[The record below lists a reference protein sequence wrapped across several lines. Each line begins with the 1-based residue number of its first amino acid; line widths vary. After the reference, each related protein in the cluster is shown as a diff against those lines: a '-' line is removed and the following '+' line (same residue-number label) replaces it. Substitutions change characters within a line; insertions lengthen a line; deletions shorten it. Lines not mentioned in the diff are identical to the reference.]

1 MAKSERVYN
10 STDAAGIKPKLIPNY
25 ELMAR
30 DDSGGPDWDPH
41 TAEFGDG
48 GFVVGEDEK
57 EHLTAKNGGKH
68 EREGTE
74 LADSMRTR
82 EYDKE
87 SGFRHPTKG
96 KNESTPRADK
106 EAEE

>member
-1 MAKSERVYN
+1 MAKNDRVYN
-10 STDAAGIKPKLIPNY
+10 STDAAGIKPKLIPNF

-30 DDSGGPDWDPH
+30 DDSGGPEWDPH

-48 GFVVGEDEK
+48 GYVVGGDEK
-57 EHLTAKNGGKH
+57 GHLSATGGGQH

-74 LADSMRTR
+74 LSDKARTR
-82 EYDKE
+82 GFDKI
-87 SGFRHPTKG
+87 SGIPHLGKG
-96 KNESTPRADK
+96 KETSRSSK

>member
-1 MAKSERVYN
+1 MAKAERVYN

-30 DDSGGPDWDPH
+30 DDSGGPDWNPR

-48 GFVVGEDEK
+48 GYVVGQEEK
-57 EHLTAKNGGKH
+57 GHLSAKDGGQH
-68 EREGTE
+68 ERERTE
-74 LADSMRTR
+74 LSDKERTR

-87 SGFRHPTKG
+87 SGG
-96 KNESTPRADK
+96 YAADK
-106 EAEE
+106 ETKSKVDDEEAED